1 MAKQTC
7 AICGAEI
14 GLTQQQKLAD
24 GTFICRKTCKKK
36 GFADF
41 NYMEATLP
49 LVKAHLDQVE
59 RGTKLWQTYFVPQRK
74 KLVRF
79 GSPVYV
85 AEDVGL
91 LAYVETRYKIFVFGK
106 SQLACVYRLADL
118 VGYNYEVIQKKT
130 SDGKTEKQE
139 VCRLTFRN
147 VPGMNEVIFK
157 IPGKKSFEKLEKYF
171 NKLFG
176 IQKTLGNVGNTWKS
190 QINAAKAI
198 GSAVSA
204 MAKGDEAA
212 VEDLAGNAA
221 DALDV
226 AIYGDRTELIAKADA
241 ALAKVQ

>member
-14 GLTQQQKLAD
+14 NLIQQVKLAD
-24 GTFICRKTCKKK
+24 GAYICRKNCKPKAFK
-36 GFADF
+36 DF
-41 NYMEATLP
+41 DYMHATLP
-49 LVKAHLDQVE
+49 SVKAHHAQVE

-91 LAYVETRYKIFVFGK
+91 LAYVETRYKIFIFGK
-106 SQLACVYRLADL
+106 SELACVYRIADL
-118 VGYNYEVIQKKT
+118 VGYNYEVIDTQT

-139 VCRLTFRN
+139 ICRLTFRN
-147 VPGMNEVIFK
+147 VEGMNEVVFK

-171 NKLFG
+171 NTLFG

-198 GSAVSA
+198 GSAIKAAAS
-204 MAKGDEAA
+204 GDEAA
-212 VEDLAGNAA
+212 LEDTAGDAA
-221 DALDV
+221 EALDA
-226 AIYGDRTELIAKADA
+226 AIYGDRTAWIEKADA
-241 ALAKVQ
+241 ALAKVE